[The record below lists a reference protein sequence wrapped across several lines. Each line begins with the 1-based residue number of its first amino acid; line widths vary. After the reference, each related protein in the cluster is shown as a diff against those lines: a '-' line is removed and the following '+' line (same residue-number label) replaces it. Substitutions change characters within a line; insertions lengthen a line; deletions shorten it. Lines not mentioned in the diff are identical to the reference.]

1 MSFAYDSAFQSVP
14 ERRTAI
20 SSSIQ
25 RLAMHF
31 KGYFRVRRNSVF
43 AMTQDLI
50 RYDILAQDA
59 LRGVIKTVLH
69 RVAAE
74 GLPGEHHFYI
84 SFATTAP
91 GVRISKRLLET
102 YPEEMTIVL
111 QHQFWE
117 LEVKEHAFF
126 VGLSFNGVPEKL
138 HVPFSA
144 VKRFFDPFVQFGLEF
159 EVGKLEAPNQIAEK
173 PDEAAGTAPETAG
186 PAEASQPETDSE
198 NGADGSADVVS
209 LDSFRRKK

>member
-59 LRGVIKTVLH
+59 LRGVIKTVLE
-69 RVAAE
+69 RVATE
-74 GLPGEHHFYI
+74 GLPGEHHFYV

-117 LEVKEHAFF
+117 LDVKEHGFS
-126 VGLSFNGVPEKL
+126 VGLSFNGIPEKL
-138 HVPFSA
+138 QVPFSA

-159 EVGKLEAPNQIAEK
+159 EVGKLEAPNVTSGEDAQTAQMPVE
-173 PDEAAGTAPETAG
+173 APE
-186 PAEASQPETDSE
+186 PVEAKEPETNSNE
-198 NGADGSADVVS
+198 DGEAGADVVS